1 MQDMKCRATDV
12 EANQYVTSWPD
23 SLGFWYDLCALRLA
37 NGDNVRD
44 AARPKPESKKD
55 WELTV
60 DAFRQ
65 LLEWLDAGVDSGGEK
80 YLEMRRRL
88 VSFFDRKNCLAP
100 DDLADET
107 LNRVARR
114 LKEEGAITNT
124 TPAHYL
130 YIVARFVFLEYLRRN
145 ETDAVSLDSAS
156 QPGAPSVSV
165 APDSD
170 LQVSREEK
178 EKLLDCLERCL
189 DRLEPENRELILHYY
204 RGEQRAKIENR
215 RALAE
220 RLGLTINALSIRAC
234 RVRARLEACVSECTG
249 HKE

>member
-1 MQDMKCRATDV
+1 V
-12 EANQYVTSWPD
+12 IHVHP
-23 SLGFWYDLCALRLA
+23 LFLA
-37 NGDNVRD
+37 NGDKVRD
-44 AARPKPESKKD
+44 AASRKSESKKD
-55 WELTV
+55 WELTA
-60 DAFRQ
+60 DAFRH
-65 LLEWLDAGVDSGGEK
+65 LLEWLDEGADSGGEK

-130 YIVARFVFLEYLRRN
+130 YIVARFVFLEYLRRS

-165 APDSD
+165 APNSD
-170 LQVSREEK
+170 LQVSREEQ
-178 EKLLDCLERCL
+178 EKRLDCLEGCL

-215 RALAE
+215 RGLAE
-220 RLGLTINALSIRAC
+220 RLGLTINALGIRAC
-234 RVRARLEACVSECTG
+234 RVRSRLAVCVSECTG
-249 HKE
+249 HRE

>member
-1 MQDMKCRATDV
+1 V
-12 EANQYVTSWPD
+12 IHVHP
-23 SLGFWYDLCALRLA
+23 LFLA
-37 NGDNVRD
+37 NGDKVRD
-44 AARPKPESKKD
+44 AASRKSESKKD
-55 WELTV
+55 WELTA

-65 LLEWLDAGVDSGGEK
+65 LLEWLDEGPDSGGEK
-80 YLEMRRRL
+80 YLEMRQRL

-130 YIVARFVFLEYLRRN
+130 YIVARFVFLEYLRRS
-145 ETDAVSLDSAS
+145 ETDVVSLDSTS
-156 QPGAPSVSV
+156 QPAQSVSA
-165 APDSD
+165 APNFD
-170 LQVSREEK
+170 LQVSREEN

-215 RALAE
+215 RGLAE
-220 RLGLTINALSIRAC
+220 QLGLTINALSIRAC
-234 RVRARLEACVSECTG
+234 RVRGRLEACVSECAG
-249 HKE
+249 HRV

>member
-1 MQDMKCRATDV
+1 MHV
-12 EANQYVTSWPD
+12 HP
-23 SLGFWYDLCALRLA
+23 LFLA

-44 AARPKPESKKD
+44 GASPKSESKKD
-55 WELTV
+55 WELTA

-65 LLEWLDAGVDSGGEK
+65 LLKWLDEGADSGGEK

-114 LKEEGAITNT
+114 LQEEGAITNT

-130 YIVARFVFLEYLRRN
+130 YIVARFVFLEYLRRS
-145 ETDAVSLDSAS
+145 ETDAVSLDSTS
-156 QPGAPSVSV
+156 QPGAPSVRV
-165 APDSD
+165 TPNFD
-170 LQVSREEK
+170 LQVSREEN
-178 EKLLDCLERCL
+178 ERLLDCLERCL

-215 RALAE
+215 RGLAE
-220 RLGLTINALSIRAC
+220 QLGLTINALSIRAC
-234 RVRARLEACVSECTG
+234 RVRGRLEACVSECAG
-249 HKE
+249 HRV